1 MKKETLKAIAAHAGT
16 TMAGIAAEMGTS
28 KQGLN
33 NKFVR
38 DGFKEEDL
46 KDIASAVGG
55 TYVGYVR
62 FPDGVKI
69 GDDIIPAQSLY
80 EVTQDL
86 LEAHRTVSMMIDA
99 QKLDRSSG
107 PAQAALTDLMLA
119 FASVYKLAEALEDK
133 KPVNPEA
140 GIDDH

>member
-16 TMAGIAAEMGTS
+16 TMAGIAVEMGTS

-46 KDIASAVGG
+46 KEIAEAVGG
-55 TYVGYVR
+55 KYVGYVR

-69 GDDIIPAQSLY
+69 GDDISPAKSLY

-86 LEAHRTVSMMIDA
+86 LEAHRTVSLIIDA
-99 QKLDRSSG
+99 QKLDRFSG
-107 PAQAALTDLMLA
+107 PAQAALVDLMLA
-119 FASVYKLAEALEDK
+119 FASVHKLAEALEDK

>member
-55 TYVGYVR
+55 TYVSYVR

-86 LEAHRTVSMMIDA
+86 LEAHRTVSTIIDA